1 VSGHVTGGRSADDPA
16 GADAARDVVAIE
28 SLLKRYCALVDE
40 QDGDAIVRDI
50 FAEDGS
56 DDHGEGPRRGAEAI
70 RSWFRDNLANIATSA
85 HLLTNVEIEIDEDSA
100 RAKSYVMAWVWT
112 VAAENGDPGRPA
124 TYVVV
129 ASYDDRLTRTA
140 KGWRIAERVV
150 RPAGAGRHLIA
161 LGAVP
166 VTQTGLTA
174 LVARSQAPATAT

>member
-1 VSGHVTGGRSADDPA
+1 VSGNVYGGHASD
-16 GADAARDVVAIE
+16 DVVAIE

-50 FAEDGS
+50 FAPEGS

-85 HLLTNVEIEIDEDSA
+85 HLLSNVEVELDEDSA
-100 RAKSYVMAWVWT
+100 RAKSYVTAWVWT
-112 VAAENGDPGRPA
+112 VAAENGDPGRAA

-129 ASYDDRLTRTA
+129 ANYDDRLTRTA
-140 KGWRIAERVV
+140 NGWRITARVV

-161 LGAVP
+161 MGAVP

-174 LVARSQAPATAT
+174 LVARTQASATGT